1 MTVHKIGQIE
11 VFEIDQNI
19 DEYTRK
25 EREQFINELFKQEY
39 QGKEIKYLLNGDEI
53 NALINNTTKHNFRS
67 YQHSGKYEN
76 KKGFKTRQDIAFS
89 GDYLN
94 LIEDMSYDNTKLEL
108 KIGQNKY
115 HQKNNKWHYFT
126 KTILCNQKIYT
137 INLDILEKNKKY
149 YIYSIN
155 AKEVESLAKCQRLV
169 STSFINN
176 ISQINEDIKGKYI
189 LNREWIDDDLFKVVI
204 KNPKN
209 PFYVEAVCKTV
220 KKKIEYYITNGQHVY
235 PIQKGDIEKEALNL
249 ILETIENETGI
260 TEKSVDETLNR

>member
-1 MTVHKIGQIE
+1 MNAVSKGEIE
-11 VFEIDQNI
+11 C
-19 DEYTRK
+19 
-25 EREQFINELFKQEY
+25 LC
-39 QGKEIKYLLNGDEI
+39 IKSVKSKFSR
-53 NALINNTTKHNFRS
+53 LI
-67 YQHSGKYEN
+67 N

-126 KTILCNQKIYT
+126 KTILCNRKIYT

-169 STSFINN
+169 STSSINI
-176 ISQINEDIKGKYI
+176 ISNHVTDLQKNLEIPVD
-189 LNREWIDDDLFKVVI
+189 WIDDYTLKLEI
-204 KNPKN
+204 KDSVNQLSTI
-209 PFYVEAVCKTV
+209 AVCKTL
-220 KKKIEYYITNGQHVY
+220 KKSMEFYITDGQQVESIKEKDLDAQLLHQFYEKVEE
-235 PIQKGDIEKEALNL
+235 ITGLQKDQFQEGMQ
-249 ILETIENETGI
+249 
-260 TEKSVDETLNR
+260 R